1 MRTVPASILAVLLT
15 GASLLAT
22 DLTLTQTGTGRG
34 HEGEQTQLW
43 SSRYMRINQSGSQVD
58 FLVDFSQ
65 GVSYNI
71 DHNKKLIQKM
81 SWDDLE
87 IAAEAFGEKLKKLPP
102 LLLKVMGARDT
113 TIKVEEQGTEIL
125 LGRECR
131 KWKITMGPVLIES
144 SNDPSVDPPVPT
156 IPYQRFLRLH
166 TSIGQLQPDSTS
178 TLNAGGELSKVQG
191 IALNYRICLPVVG
204 QMTTTTTHIEE
215 GPIPPSAF
223 DLPADYQVED
233 TGKKLREN
241 LVAYDQVKRDRPVS
255 DRRVQPCSGI

>member
-1 MRTVPASILAVLLT
+1 MRTFLASMIAVLLT
-15 GASLLAT
+15 GGSLLAA

-43 SSRYMRINQSGSQVD
+43 SSRYMRINQPGSQVD
-58 FLVDFSQ
+58 FLVDFTQ

-87 IAAEAFGEKLKKLPP
+87 VTAEAFGEKLKKLPP
-102 LLLKVMGARDT
+102 LVLKVMGVSDAPVT
-113 TIKVEEQGTEIL
+113 VEDQGSEIL
-125 LGRECR
+125 LGRDCR

-144 SNDPSVDPPVPT
+144 SNDPSLDPPVPA
-156 IPYQRFLRLH
+156 IPYQRFLRLQNV
-166 TSIGQLQPDSTS
+166 IGQLQPSAAS
-178 TLNAGGELSKVQG
+178 MLKVAEELAKVQG
-191 IALNYRICLPVVG
+191 IALKYRISLPVVG

-223 DLPADYQVED
+223 DLPADYQLED
-233 TGKKLREN
+233 TGKKMREN
-241 LVAYDQVKRDRPVS
+241 MVAFVDLGCDLSCSVS
-255 DRRVQPCSGI
+255 RVQPCSGI